1 MNGMSSPDPRRA
13 DAPDVSIVVPAFDEE
28 ASIGGTLDEIVRYL
42 ASSGLSH
49 EIIVV
54 DDGSTDGTAA
64 VVRERSLAAPAIRL
78 IALETNQGKGAAVRR
93 GVLEARGAV
102 IAFLDADLPYELQNL
117 GNAIALVHSGATE
130 IAVGGRDLPAS
141 DHDPS
146 YPLLRKL
153 LGRTFS
159 LIVRALLVPGIPD
172 TQCGLKAFAAS
183 AAKVLFAESKLQRF
197 GFDFEVL
204 FLARKYGFRI
214 ERIPVSMSHRHAS
227 KVRLL
232 ADSARMLADVV
243 RVRWWNRAQAYRSPR
258 RCPVCLSRE
267 VSTLTQIRGW
277 VVRACARCKCRY
289 LGNFPSDEELE
300 ALYNDQYFS
309 SGRDSEH
316 GYASRDLTP
325 AARRTNERRL
335 ATLRRHL
342 PSNARILEI
351 GAGNGLFGQTAA
363 REFEYVGID
372 LCDEAVR
379 SARVQGLEVYR
390 ASLSQFV
397 NTGPAFDAVTL
408 FHVFEHLA
416 DPHDALATLAELL
429 RPGGI
434 LVLITPD
441 TESLLCAISGDRW
454 VSYKFP
460 EHLILYSRSALIEL
474 LEHSGFE
481 IVSASGDY
489 EYCDHP
495 FLISRLDALHP
506 IAAAAA
512 RPILALLPDPLA
524 ATSGSVRIVARRRSG
539 PPLAARAIRAVE
551 PTHAR

>member
-1 MNGMSSPDPRRA
+1 MGAMSTDPLGA
-13 DAPDVSIVVPAFDEE
+13 GALDVSVVVPAFNEE
-28 ASIGGTLDEIVRYL
+28 AAIGTTLDELAAYL

-49 EIIVV
+49 EIVVV
-54 DDGSTDGTAA
+54 DDGSSDGTAR
-64 VVRERSLAAPAIRL
+64 VVAERASMVPAIRL
-78 IALETNQGKGAAVRR
+78 IGLESNQGKGAAVRR
-93 GVLEARGAV
+93 GVHEARGSV

-117 GNAIALVHSGATE
+117 GNAIALVHSGTTE
-130 IAVGGRDLPAS
+130 IAIGGRDLPSS

-146 YPLLRKL
+146 YPLLRKFF
-153 LGRTFS
+153 GRTFS
-159 LIVRALLVPGIPD
+159 LIVRLFLVSDIPD
-172 TQCGLKAFAAS
+172 TQCGLKAFSS
-183 AAKVLFAESKLQRF
+183 AAAKILFSESKLQGF

-214 ERIPVSMSHRHAS
+214 QRIPVSMSHRHSS
-227 KVRLL
+227 KVRLI
-232 ADSARMLADVV
+232 ADSARMLADVI

-267 VSTLTQIRGW
+267 VGTLTQLRGW
-277 VVRACARCKCRY
+277 VVRSCSRCKCRY

-300 ALYNDQYFS
+300 KLYNDAYFS

-316 GYASRDLTP
+316 GYASRELTP
-325 AARRTNERRL
+325 STRRTNERRL
-335 ATLRRHL
+335 SVLRKHL
-342 PSNARILEI
+342 PANARVLEI
-351 GAGNGLFGQTAA
+351 GAGNGLFGESAA

-379 SARVQGLEVYR
+379 AARARGLEVYR
-390 ASLSQFV
+390 ASLAHYV

-416 DPHDALATLAELL
+416 DPHDALATLGELL
-429 RPGGI
+429 RPAGI

-441 TESLLCAISGDRW
+441 TESLLCTISGDRW

-481 IVSASGDY
+481 IVSASSDF

-495 FLISRLDALHP
+495 FLVSRIEALHP
-506 IAAAAA
+506 
-512 RPILALLPDPLA
+512 LAGALAKPLLSLLPDPLV
-524 ATSGSVRIVARRRSG
+524 ATSGSIRIVARRRSG
-539 PPLAARAIRAVE
+539 PPLSARAIRAVE